1 LYFIFILFVEI
12 VIILLTV
19 VIDGGEKAIGGP
31 PFTNEQGNR
40 FQTDGL

>member
-1 LYFIFILFVEI
+1 MRHNNFDYQKAVTTEAD
-12 VIILLTV
+12 LTV

-40 FQTDGL
+40 F